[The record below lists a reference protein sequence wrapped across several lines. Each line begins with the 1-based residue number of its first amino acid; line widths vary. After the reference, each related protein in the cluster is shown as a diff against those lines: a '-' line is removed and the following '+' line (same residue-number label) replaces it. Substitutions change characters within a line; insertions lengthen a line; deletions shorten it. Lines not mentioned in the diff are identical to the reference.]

1 MDIHDIEHVI
11 LEVMAAHGCHTA
23 ILYGSWARGQA
34 GPQSDVDVLYVR
46 ETGSA
51 VRDARLVQGV
61 RLDAFVYPEA
71 DLAAPG
77 PSLLRALGG
86 RVIHERLVFGTRL
99 LSTLQALHDR
109 GPAPLADDQRHA
121 AVLWSHKMLG
131 RFRGRSD
138 VEAQYRRAQLLI
150 QSLEDY
156 FALRDS
162 WFRGPKEALAWLAQQ
177 DADTYQRF
185 ERAAQAT
192 ASDAAF
198 ADLVEAVY
206 HPCDAL
212 GADDTRRAPPVG

>member
-86 RVIHERLVFGTRL
+86 RVIHERLAFGTRL
-99 LSTLQALHDR
+99 LSTLQA
-109 GPAPLADDQRHA
+109 
-121 AVLWSHKMLG
+121 
-131 RFRGRSD
+131 
-138 VEAQYRRAQLLI
+138 
-150 QSLEDY
+150 
-156 FALRDS
+156 
-162 WFRGPKEALAWLAQQ
+162 
-177 DADTYQRF
+177 
-185 ERAAQAT
+185 
-192 ASDAAF
+192 
-198 ADLVEAVY
+198 
-206 HPCDAL
+206 
-212 GADDTRRAPPVG
+212 